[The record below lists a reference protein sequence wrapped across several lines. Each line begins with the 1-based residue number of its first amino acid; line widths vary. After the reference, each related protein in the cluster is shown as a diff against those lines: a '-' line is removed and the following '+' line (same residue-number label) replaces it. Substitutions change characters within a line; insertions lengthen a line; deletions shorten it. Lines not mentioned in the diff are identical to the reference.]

1 MNQEQHWI
9 EAARGGDRE
18 AFGRLVQAYQ
28 RPVYNLTYRM
38 LGNAEEAEDA
48 AQEVFIRVYR
58 KLDTFDPQRK
68 FSTWILSIASHYC
81 IDRLRR
87 RRLKWLSLEDER
99 LPPSVLISHQDGPER
114 NVMQNEQRIDPNSM
128 QHCRPAPGGS
138 GSETVILASPWRISS
153 FLSGPCTESRV
164 RLALHTLGCK
174 ANQYDTQCMRE
185 SLSAAGYTMVEWGG
199 VADVYVVNTCTV
211 TSRSDR
217 KSRKAV
223 MEAHRLN
230 GNASIYVTGCYAT
243 REKDL
248 LESLPGVRAAGGRE
262 DHSSAGFSSSSSSL
276 SEATSL

>member
-58 KLDTFDPQRK
+58 KLNTFDPQRK

-99 LPPSVLISHQDGPER
+99 LPPSALVSHQDGPER
-114 NVMQNEQRIDPNSM
+114 SVMQGEQRAQIQALLDTLSDDYRAAVVL
-128 QHCRPAPGGS
+128 HYWYDLSYEEIAETTGS
-138 GSETVILASPWRISS
+138 SV
-153 FLSGPCTESRV
+153 
-164 RLALHTLGCK
+164 
-174 ANQYDTQCMRE
+174 
-185 SLSAAGYTMVEWGG
+185 SAI
-199 VADVYVVNTCTV
+199 
-211 TSRSDR
+211 
-217 KSRKAV
+217 KSRLFRARRMLAQQLKETETQA
-223 MEAHRLN
+223 
-230 GNASIYVTGCYAT
+230 NAMALAY
-243 REKDL
+243 
-248 LESLPGVRAAGGRE
+248 
-262 DHSSAGFSSSSSSL
+262 
-276 SEATSL
+276 